1 MSGNGAN
8 SLIVWRKVW
17 LPAAALLTVSIPAF
31 TGLWRLWHCGR
42 NFEGLMIVPVMCGF
56 ILFKS
61 RNEFASS
68 VFKPIKK
75 VLYILP
81 ATTGAMLTA
90 SAYDLP
96 RISGLFLV
104 FNSLAASLGIFGYS
118 NWRLSAVPLTFL
130 FLMIPPP
137 QGAVD
142 FATVNLQRFFSMIME
157 AVFSGFSDSFLE
169 RQGFK
174 FWFDSVDCP
183 MVIAPEC
190 SGIRS
195 LLGFVIM
202 SSFFAVF
209 DRHSIAAVILMIT
222 TGAVAALAL
231 NFLRIFVTMQ
241 MGLGGLEQYTVGFW
255 HGFLGIAVFVVG
267 GVTLSR
273 FSRFLKPL
281 DQQNQKEDR

>member
-1 MSGNGAN
+1 MGGNGAD
-8 SLIVWRKVW
+8 SLIAWRKVW
-17 LPAAALLTVSIPAF
+17 LPAAGLLAVSIPAF

-68 VFKPIKK
+68 VLAPIKK

-81 ATTGAMLTA
+81 ATTGAMLA
-90 SAYDLP
+90 AWAYDLP
-96 RISGLFLV
+96 RISGVFLV
-104 FNSLAASLGIFGYS
+104 FNLLAASMGIFGYS
-118 NWRLSAVPLTFL
+118 NWRLSVVPLIFL

-137 QGAVD
+137 QGAID
-142 FATVNLQRFFSMIME
+142 FVTVNLQRFFSTIME
-157 AVFSGFSDSFLE
+157 AVLSGFSDSFLE
-169 RQGFK
+169 RRDFK
-174 FWFDSVDCP
+174 FWFDGVDYP

-195 LLGFVIM
+195 LLGFVIV

-209 DRHSIAAVILMIT
+209 DRHSIAAAILMIT
-222 TGAVAALAL
+222 TGAATALAM
-231 NFLRIFVTMQ
+231 NFLRIFVTIQ
-241 MGLGGLEQYTVGFW
+241 MGLGGLEQYTVGFR

-267 GVTLSR
+267 GVALSW
-273 FSRFLKPL
+273 FSRFLKPF